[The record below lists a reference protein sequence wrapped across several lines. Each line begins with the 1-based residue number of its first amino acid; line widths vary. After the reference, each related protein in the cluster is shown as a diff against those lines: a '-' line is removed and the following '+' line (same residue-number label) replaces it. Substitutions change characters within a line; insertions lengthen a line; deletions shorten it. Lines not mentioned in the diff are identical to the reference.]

1 MITDTEVVNFLL
13 NVTDAQ
19 SDYGKKVAKYSR
31 LGRPN
36 LKNEY
41 IRLTLLSYYV
51 RTLEK
56 YFDAAD
62 YSINNFF
69 TIDEAKDIV
78 ERINKICSTFLYF
91 NFIQTDI
98 TSEDTIILTLS
109 SGSDVYRKRTS
120 GSYYYLD
127 YSNDGGVTWNLSLYQ
142 LVITEDNILITIDD
156 EPEGYRQ
163 VIRDGNYCIDSEL
176 TVLGFDGV
184 ENADWENIF
193 MIVT

>member
-1 MITDTEVVNFLL
+1 MITDEGIVNFLL
-13 NVTDAQ
+13 NITDAQ

-31 LGRPN
+31 LGRPD

-41 IRLTLLSYYV
+41 IKLTLLSYYV
-51 RTLEK
+51 RALEK
-56 YFDAAD
+56 QYDATD
-62 YSINNFF
+62 YSIDNFF
-69 TIDEAKDIV
+69 TIEEAKDIV
-78 ERINKICSTFLYF
+78 ERINKICSTFIYF
-91 NFIQTDI
+91 NFEQTDI
-98 TSEDTIILTLS
+98 TSEDTIILTIS
-109 SGSDVYRKRTS
+109 SGSDVYRKRTN

-142 LVITEDNILITIDD
+142 LVITEDNILITIDE

-184 ENADWENIF
+184 ENTDWENIF